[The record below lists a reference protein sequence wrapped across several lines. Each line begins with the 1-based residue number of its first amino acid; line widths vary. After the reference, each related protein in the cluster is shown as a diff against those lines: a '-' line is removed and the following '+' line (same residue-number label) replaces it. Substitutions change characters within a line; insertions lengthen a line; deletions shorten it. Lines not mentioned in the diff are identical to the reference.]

1 MHVESQELLPLIG
14 RLLLGGVFVFAG
26 VRHLFM
32 IPEVSQAIA
41 QRGVPAPR
49 LVLVAGTA
57 FQVAAG
63 LLLMLGMLVPV
74 AALALVIFTIVASFM
89 LLNFWSMEGA
99 AREGALNAW
108 LSNLG
113 VIGGLVIVA
122 AQRI

>member
-1 MHVESQELLPLIG
+1 MHVQPQELLLVIG

-32 IPEVSQAIA
+32 IPMVSQAIA

-49 LVLVAGTA
+49 LVLASGTA
-57 FQVAAG
+57 FQIAAG
-63 LLLMLGMLVPV
+63 LLLILGILVPI
-74 AALALVIFTIVASFM
+74 AALGLVIFTIAASVM
-89 LLNFWSMEGA
+89 LLNFWSMEGP
-99 AREGALNAW
+99 AREGALNGW

-122 AQRI
+122 AHSI

>member
-1 MHVESQELLPLIG
+1 MHVETQELLLVMG

-26 VRHLFM
+26 VRHLFI
-32 IPEVSQAIA
+32 IPMVSQAIA

-57 FQVAAG
+57 FQIAAG
-63 LLLMLGMLVPV
+63 LLLVLGILVPM
-74 AALALVIFTIVASFM
+74 AALALVVFIIVASVM

-99 AREGALNAW
+99 AREGALNGW

-113 VIGGLVIVA
+113 VIGGLVTVA
-122 AQRI
+122 AHSI